1 MIIRDYGLY
10 RRVWP
15 FATSRELFFTVGI
28 ARSVVP
34 SNERVLR
41 LYRIN
46 TSGNID
52 LLQNLSLHE
61 PRIDTSGQPYFKP
74 GLGLFIPAWNSEF
87 YTIGK
92 TIFVIF
98 KSYDFNEYKVVYV
111 DEHGSYG
118 KHFFTDAQG
127 TRICI
132 GVGKGWN
139 GKPGRVSYTPRGA
152 YLLCSED
159 GGDHWTQI
167 YEIKY
172 PTAIYSGVI
181 VDDIIAFTLRERGAV
196 VVSFNGGKHFRE
208 IILGSSARIITFC
221 RIEGSDV
228 AILSSDDA
236 LFISDDFMN
245 WKKIKLPTKG
255 LALRYPTVDES
266 SVFFTGV
273 GNGSW
278 IFKVSLDNFNIKDI
292 MAREIHYDIAPRL
305 ALFNRKLYVG
315 SELYGKLYS
324 IEMSEFKRF
333 NGVTNLRIKFMFYI
347 NLLKAKIGR

>member
-1 MIIRDYGLY
+1 MIIGDYGLY

-28 ARSVVP
+28 ARPVIP
-34 SNERVLR
+34 SNERALR

-52 LLQNLSLHE
+52 LLQILSLQE
-61 PRIDTSGQPYFKP
+61 PRVDTSGQPYFKS
-74 GLGLFIPAWNSEF
+74 GLGLLIPAWNSEF

-118 KHFFTDAQG
+118 NHFFSDVQG

-159 GGDHWTQI
+159 GGDHWSQI

-181 VDDIIAFTLRERGAV
+181 VDDIIAFTLRERGAI
-196 VVSFNGGKHFRE
+196 VVSFNGGKHFKE
-208 IILGSSARIITFC
+208 IILGSSARTIIFC

-236 LFISDDFMN
+236 LFISEDFIN
-245 WKKIKLPTKG
+245 WKRIMLPTKG
-255 LALRYPTVDES
+255 LSLRYPTVNS
-266 SVFFTGV
+266 PFVIFTGV

-278 IFKVSLDNFNIKDI
+278 IFKISLDNFNIKDI
-292 MAREIHYDIAPRL
+292 MAREIYNDIAPRL
-305 ALFNRKLYVG
+305 ALFNGKLYIG

-324 IEMSEFKRF
+324 IEMSEFRRF
-333 NGVTNLRIKFMFYI
+333 NSLTNLKINFMFYI
-347 NLLKAKIGR
+347 NLLKAKIGK